1 MARPPLDWSGKL
13 PANLAELGFSRES
26 KLRIDGDGRLLH
38 EGERVEHAAMARA
51 MMGWLTRHP
60 DDGRWVLENGWD
72 WCYLAVDDV
81 PWVARNARVEGEA
94 LLVSLDDGT
103 EEPLAD
109 LHVDRDGGVR
119 GTVKTSARGGAHPA
133 KLSRTTQLSLVDR
146 LVEHGGGIALA
157 LDGRVV
163 PLLPRY

>member
-1 MARPPLDWSGKL
+1 MARPPLDWSGNL
-13 PANLAELGFSRES
+13 PSNLAELGFSRES
-26 KLRIDGDGRLLH
+26 KLRIDAEGRLLH
-38 EGERVEHAAMARA
+38 EGEPVGHAAMARA

-94 LLVSLDDGT
+94 LIVSLADGT
-103 EEPLAD
+103 EAPLAD
-109 LHVDRDGGVR
+109 LHADRDGGVR
-119 GTVKTSARGGAHPA
+119 GSVKAGARGGPHPT
-133 KLSRTTQLSLVDR
+133 KLSRTAQLSLVDR
-146 LVEHGGGIALA
+146 LVEHDGGIALA

-163 PLLPRY
+163 PLLERP